1 MVTIKVP
8 ATSANMGPGFDN
20 LGIALTLYNTFR
32 VEEID
37 DGLLIEG
44 GPPEFQNSNNLV
56 YRSILRCFKK
66 IGYKPKGIHLKINVD
81 IPVCSGLGS
90 SSSCVIGGIMAANE
104 LAGQPLRKKELVNLA
119 TEIEGH
125 PDNVAPA
132 LLGNMVIAVQEN
144 GEVYFNRLQ
153 VATGLRFIA
162 LTPDFPLPTE
172 QSRAVLPKT
181 IPYEDAVFNIGRTG
195 LLISS
200 LVNGGFQNL
209 KVACHDRLH
218 QPYRKHLVHEW
229 DAVLEIAQSISAAA
243 VYLSG
248 AGPTIMLILEDSDHD
263 TVPELKEK
271 LSSLK
276 HHWVLRQLRIEWH
289 GARVL
294 QNDPRAVFQSDKASQ
309 SLK

>member
-1 MVTIKVP
+1 MVSIKVP

-20 LGIALTLYNTFR
+20 LGIALTLYNTFH
-32 VEEID
+32 VEETEHGLVID
-37 DGLLIEG
+37 G
-44 GPPEFQNSNNLV
+44 GPPEFRNSDNLV
-56 YRSILRCFKK
+56 YRSMLRCFEK
-66 IGYKPKGIHLKINVD
+66 IGYTPKGLHLKINVD

-104 LAGQPLRKKELVNLA
+104 LAGSPLRKKALVNLA

-132 LLGNMVIAVQEN
+132 LLGNMVIAVQEK
-144 GEVYFNRLQ
+144 GQVYFNRLQ
-153 VATGLRFIA
+153 VATGLHFIA

-172 QSRAVLPKT
+172 QARAILPKT
-181 IPYEDAVFNIGRTG
+181 VPYEDAVFNIGRTG

-200 LVNGGFQNL
+200 LVNGSFQNL
-209 KVACHDRLH
+209 KAACHDRLH

-229 DAVLEIAQSISAAA
+229 DAVLDIANSISVAAT
-243 VYLSG
+243 YLSG

-263 TVPELKEK
+263 SVPELESK

-294 QNDPRAVFQSDKASQ
+294 SD
-309 SLK
+309 

>member
-1 MVTIKVP
+1 MVSIKVP

-20 LGIALTLYNTFR
+20 LGIALTLYNTFH
-32 VEEID
+32 VEETERGLVID
-37 DGLLIEG
+37 G
-44 GPPEFQNSNNLV
+44 GPPEFRNSDNLV
-56 YRSILRCFKK
+56 YRSMLRCFEK
-66 IGYKPKGIHLKINVD
+66 IGYTPKGLHLKINVD

-104 LAGQPLRKKELVNLA
+104 LAGSPLRKKDLVNLA

-144 GEVYFNRLQ
+144 GQVYFNRLQ
-153 VATGLRFIA
+153 VATGLHFIA

-172 QSRAVLPKT
+172 KARAVLPKT
-181 IPYEDAVFNIGRTG
+181 VPYEDAVFNIGRTG

-200 LVNGGFQNL
+200 LVTGSFQNL
-209 KVACHDRLH
+209 KAACHDRMH
-218 QPYRKHLVHEW
+218 QPYRKHLVDEW
-229 DAVLEIAQSISAAA
+229 DEVFNIADAVSASAAF
-243 VYLSG
+243 LSG

-263 TVPELKEK
+263 VVPELETHI
-271 LSSLK
+271 SSLK
-276 HHWVLRQLRIEWH
+276 NHWVLRQLRIEWH

-294 QNDPRAVFQSDKASQ
+294 HS
-309 SLK
+309 

>member
-1 MVTIKVP
+1 MVSIKVP

-20 LGIALTLYNTFR
+20 LGIALTLYNTFH
-32 VEEID
+32 VEETERGLVID
-37 DGLLIEG
+37 G
-44 GPPEFQNSNNLV
+44 GPPEFRNSDNLV
-56 YRSILRCFKK
+56 YRSMLRCFEK
-66 IGYKPKGIHLKINVD
+66 IGYTPKGLHLNINVD

-104 LAGQPLRKKELVNLA
+104 LAGRPLRKKDLVNLA

-144 GEVYFNRLQ
+144 GQVYFNRLQ
-153 VATGLRFIA
+153 MATGLHFIA

-172 QSRAVLPKT
+172 KARAVLPKT
-181 IPYEDAVFNIGRTG
+181 VPYEDAVFNIGRTG

-200 LVNGGFQNL
+200 LVNGSFQNL
-209 KVACHDRLH
+209 RAACHDRMH
-218 QPYRKHLVHEW
+218 QPYRKHLVDEW
-229 DAVLEIAQSISAAA
+229 DEVFNIADAISAAA
-243 VYLSG
+243 VFLSG

-263 TVPELKEK
+263 AVPELEEK

-276 HHWVLRQLRIEWH
+276 HHWALRQLRIEWH

-294 QNDPRAVFQSDKASQ
+294 RN
-309 SLK
+309 

>member
-20 LGIALTLYNTFR
+20 LGIALTLYNTFE
-32 VEEID
+32 VEETD
-37 DGLLIEG
+37 EGLVIEG
-44 GPPEFQNSNNLV
+44 GPEEFRNPDNLV
-56 YRSILRCFKK
+56 YVSMIRCFAK
-66 IGYKPKGIHLKINVD
+66 IGYKPKGLRIKINVD

-104 LAGQPLRKKELVNLA
+104 LAGSPLRKKELVNLA

-144 GEVYFNRLQ
+144 GQVYFNRLQ

-172 QSRAVLPKT
+172 QARAVLPDT

-209 KVACHDRLH
+209 KAACHDRLH

-229 DAVLEIAQSISAAA
+229 DAVLEIANSISAAA

-263 TVPELKEK
+263 SVPELEK
-271 LSSLK
+271 KLLSLK
-276 HHWVLRQLRIEWH
+276 HHWELRQLRIEWH

-294 QNDPRAVFQSDKASQ
+294 TD
-309 SLK
+309 